1 MYSFGLG
8 LEKGEKS
15 FYITYPS
22 KSNFSDFYVFTLLQE
37 LQLLLWCVCDFATQ
51 LWVHGTV

>member
-37 LQLLLWCVCDFATQ
+37 LQLLLWGGV
-51 LWVHGTV
+51 